1 MTAFE
6 IGRIA
11 VKTAGRETAKKCV
24 ITGFVD
30 KNFVTIT
37 GAGLSGVR
45 KNPRRANLKHLVPLD
60 QKVNIKE
67 NASPEDVAKA
77 LTSAGLKDDF
87 VKEYDFTI

>member
-24 ITGFVD
+24 ILGFVD
-30 KNFVTIT
+30 KNFVLVT

-45 KNPRRANLKHLVPLD
+45 RRSANLKHLVPLAD
-60 QKVNIKE
+60 KTVKIKE
-67 NASPEDVAKA
+67 NASDEDVAKA
-77 LTSAGLKDDF
+77 ISSAGIKDFD
-87 VKEYDFTI
+87 KEYDFAV

>member
-6 IGRIA
+6 IGRLA

-24 ITGFVD
+24 IIGFID
-30 KNFVTIT
+30 KNFVLVT

-45 KNPRRANLKHLVPLD
+45 RRTANLKHLVPVE
-60 QKVNIKE
+60 QKVSVKE
-67 NASPEDVAKA
+67 NAKDEDVVKA
-77 LTSAGLKDDF
+77 LTSAGLKDEF

>member
-6 IGRIA
+6 IGRVA

-24 ITGFVD
+24 IVGFVD
-30 KNFVTIT
+30 KNFVLVT

-45 KNPRRANLKHLVPLD
+45 RRSANMKHLVPVD
-60 QKVNIKE
+60 QIVKIKE
-67 NASPEDVAKA
+67 NAAEEDVAKA
-77 LTSAGLKDDF
+77 INSAGIKDDF